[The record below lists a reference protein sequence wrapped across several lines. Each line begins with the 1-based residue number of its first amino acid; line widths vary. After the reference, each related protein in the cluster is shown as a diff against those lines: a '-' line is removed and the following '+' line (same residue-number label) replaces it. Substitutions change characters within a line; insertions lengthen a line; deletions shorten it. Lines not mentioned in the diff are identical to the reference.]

1 MTDATCDVLGPFS
14 LRMGLRLITTV
25 CGIAVASAAF
35 AQQEKPNVVL
45 MLSDN
50 VGYGDVGAFQGG
62 AIRGA
67 ATSAFCAKLNL
78 GDER

>member
-1 MTDATCDVLGPFS
+1 MTDITRDAHGPFS
-14 LRMGLRLITTV
+14 LRIGLRQTTTV
-25 CGIAVASAAF
+25 CGIAVASAAL

-45 MLSDN
+45 MLSDKL
-50 VGYGDVGAFQGG
+50 GFRDIGAFQGG

-67 ATSAFCAKLNL
+67 TTSAFCAKLNL

>member
-1 MTDATCDVLGPFS
+1 MTNATSDALGPFS

-45 MLSDN
+45 MLSDKL
-50 VGYGDVGAFQGG
+50 GYRDIGAFQGG
-62 AIRGA
+62 AIRET
-67 ATSAFCAKLNL
+67 ATSALCAKLNL

>member
-1 MTDATCDVLGPFS
+1 MTYTTRDALGPFG

-25 CGIAVASAAF
+25 CGIAVASAAL

-50 VGYGDVGAFQGG
+50 VGYGDIGAFQGG
-62 AIRGA
+62 AIRGT